1 MNHYLKNAAWPFLW
15 VATALILSCSNDYN
29 PFLDPS
35 NARAVVRHMSFHD
48 RDTIGIFSTETLQVE
63 ATARDLVDSFSIES
77 LHNRFFAD
85 STLRARPA
93 QVIPAVV
100 YSFYLSFVDTGWQK
114 ITINTF
120 RKTGE
125 KASVEYSLFCRSPLG
140 QKTISGNYYDTIVLS
155 TTPVVDADVLYHWDF
170 GGGQAFEKTAPIDK
184 VPISSFLSGATGN
197 LWVSDISEKNNSPKT
212 QFSFSLK
219 DTTGPAIVSINSNVK
234 NDTIQTGD
242 SAFTLLTRII
252 PLQNTKIVSDNVNGL
267 PFDAVDTDQEVYVK
281 TFFGVAAH
289 GSPAAPLIAQI
300 NAMDYFKN
308 ISYKIFYIVY
318 NPAIGRS
325 SGTQISIINPVL
337 DSTNTATSATQEKL
351 IYGNVTNYSAQPYDV
366 FVRVRVNGVFQANA
380 DTLHR
385 PFPGY
390 WTITASLSIGLNQ
403 LSAIAYTLSGD
414 SCAAEN
420 FSLLCNPALAKSDTA
435 PPVILDVSVDG
446 AHNSYTV
453 KDSVVLRIIAVGE
466 GSGIETLSVNGVSIP
481 SSPEA
486 KGYIWYDTVPAFHSQ
501 TSANQVHIE
510 AIDSNHHETDTSM
523 SIYKNRL
530 PIIVIRPNPPN
541 PIIAGTAYLDSI
553 VAIDPDGDVVT
564 AKRAAGPSALAV
576 SPNGNFQWTP
586 SATPSASDTG
596 LQVLV
601 LGLSDG
607 YQTMSYS
614 CSLFVALPTTTPEL
628 PVKFVTTAQDF
639 PVYLEVG
646 KDSLN
651 VTLQTIN
658 GTPPMQFSAYNKTSG
673 AALSVQNALLQWAP
687 TLADTGL
694 AALVVTVTD
703 LVKKSD
709 TLFPKILIVPPN
721 RPFKV
726 VVSNPVPQTADSSL
740 DMTKAA
746 GPDTLR
752 FSIADPDNPLVDH
765 HTVTIIQAHSET
777 VSALDTSLSFMLI
790 LSPQRSSASVLKDTI
805 EVIVTDKAGHA
816 DSLTYRILYQSAP
829 ATKKIVI
836 NTTAGSGGAGVAG
849 MVLKFPVLVRLD
861 KTNFDFTLVNN
872 AGSPLGFQKSDG
884 TALPF
889 QIEQWDSI
897 NGRAAIWVLA
907 DTVFGNDSSRY
918 FAVNWNPSQPSPQNG
933 AAVFDTANGFQAV
946 WHFSDGANAI
956 AQDAT
961 INAYNGSPSGPVTDT
976 AGVIGAA
983 KMFNGQT
990 SYFAMAGTASGK
1002 LNFPLNGP
1010 TTVSA
1015 WVSVNV
1021 LDGNSHCIVSKSDHQ
1036 YGLQIR
1042 SSNDLEFMEFDNAQ
1056 GWLGVLAPAAVQ
1068 TWKYVVGVRNG
1079 ANQYIY
1085 VDGVLANAT
1094 ITVNAANGRD
1104 VSSDVAIGKLS
1115 GPSAGAGG
1123 GGNRF
1128 FNGKIDEVNM
1138 ANVARSGDWIKLSFQ
1153 NQKLGSTVVTVK

>member
-1 MNHYLKNAAWPFLW
+1 MNHYLKNTAWPFLW
-15 VATALILSCSNDYN
+15 TATALFLSCSSDYN

-35 NARAVVRHMSFHD
+35 NARAVVKHMSFHD

-63 ATARDLVDSFSIES
+63 AAARDLVDSFSIES
-77 LHNRFFAD
+77 SYNRFFID
-85 STLRARPA
+85 STVRARPA
-93 QVIPAVV
+93 QVIPAIL
-100 YSFYLSFVDTGWQK
+100 YSFFLSFVDTGWQK
-114 ITINTF
+114 ITVSTF
-120 RKTGE
+120 KKNGE
-125 KASVEYSLFCRSPLG
+125 KASVEYSLFCRSPLS
-140 QKTISGNYYDTIVLS
+140 QKPLTGNYYDTIVLS
-155 TTPVVDADVLYHWDF
+155 TTPVVDADVLYHWDL
-170 GGGQAFEKTAPIDK
+170 GGGQTFEKTTPVDK
-184 VPISSFLSGATGN
+184 VPIASFLSGATGN

-242 SAFTLLTRII
+242 SAFTLLVRII
-252 PLQNTKIVSDNVNGL
+252 PLQNTRIVSDNVNGL
-267 PFDAVDTDQEVYVK
+267 PFDVVDTDQDVYVK

-289 GSPAAPLIAQI
+289 GATAAPLIAQI

-318 NPAIGRS
+318 NPTIGRS
-325 SGTQISIINPVL
+325 SGTQISVINPVL
-337 DSTNTATSATQEKL
+337 DSTATATSPTQVKL

-366 FVRVRVNGVFQANA
+366 YVRVRVNGAFQATA
-380 DTLHR
+380 DTLR
-385 PFPGY
+385 LPFPGY
-390 WTITASLSIGLNQ
+390 WTVTASLSIGLNR
-403 LSAIAYTLSGD
+403 LSAIAYTLGGD

-420 FSLLCNPALAKSDTA
+420 FSLLCDPALAKSDSA
-435 PPVILDVSVDG
+435 PPVILDVSMDG
-446 AHNSYTV
+446 AHNPYTT
-453 KDSVVLRIIAVGE
+453 KDNVVLRIIAVGE
-466 GSGIETLSVNGVSIP
+466 GSGIETLSVNGISVP

-486 KGYIWYDTVPAFHSQ
+486 KGYIWYDTAPAFHSQ
-501 TSANQVHIE
+501 TSANNVHIE
-510 AIDSNHHETDTSM
+510 AIDSNHHETDTSI

-530 PIIVIRPNPPN
+530 PIIVIQPNPPK

-564 AKRAAGPSALAV
+564 VKKAAGPFALAV

-586 SATPSASDTG
+586 TANDTG
-596 LQVLV
+596 MQVVV

-607 YQTMSYS
+607 YQSMTYN
-614 CSLFVALPTTTPEL
+614 CSLFVALPTTTPEQ
-628 PVKFVTTAQDF
+628 PVKFLTTAQDF
-639 PVYLEVG
+639 PAYLEVG

-651 VTLQTIN
+651 LTLQTIN

-673 AALSVQNALLQWAP
+673 AALSAQNAIVQWKP

-694 AALVVTVTD
+694 AALIITVTD
-703 LVKKSD
+703 LMKKSD
-709 TLFPKILIVPPN
+709 TLLPKILIVPPN

-726 VVSNPVPQTADSSL
+726 VVSNPVPLTADGSL

-777 VSALDTSLSFMLI
+777 VSSLDTSLSFMLI
-790 LSPQRSSASVLKDTI
+790 LSPQHSGAQVLKDTI

-816 DSLTYRILYQSAP
+816 DSLTYRIVYQSAP
-829 ATKKIVI
+829 TTKKIVV

-849 MVLKFPVLVRLD
+849 MVLKFPALVRLD
-861 KTNFDFTLVNN
+861 KTNFDFTLVNK

-884 TALPF
+884 SALPYE
-889 QIEQWDSI
+889 IEQWDSI
-897 NGRAAIWVLA
+897 NGRAAIWVLV
-907 DTVFGNDSSRY
+907 DTVYGNDSLRY
-918 FAVNWNPSQPSPQNG
+918 FTVNWAPSLPSPQNG

-961 INAYNGSPSGPVTDT
+961 INAYNGQPSGAVTDT
-976 AGVIGAA
+976 TGVIGAA
-983 KMFNGQT
+983 KVFDGQT
-990 SYFAMAGTASGK
+990 GYFAMAGTAGGK

-1015 WVSVNV
+1015 WVSVKV
-1021 LDGNSHCIVSKSDHQ
+1021 LDGNSHCMVSKSDHQ
-1036 YGLQIR
+1036 YALQIR
-1042 SSNDLEFMEFDNAQ
+1042 NNNQFEFMEFDNAQ
-1056 GWLGVLAPAAVQ
+1056 GWLGVLAPAAGQ

-1079 ANQYIY
+1079 TNQYIY

-1094 ITVNAANGRD
+1094 ITVNPANGRD
-1104 VSSDVAIGKLS
+1104 VSNDVAIGKLS

-1153 NQKLGSTVVTVK
+1153 NQKLGSTVVTIK